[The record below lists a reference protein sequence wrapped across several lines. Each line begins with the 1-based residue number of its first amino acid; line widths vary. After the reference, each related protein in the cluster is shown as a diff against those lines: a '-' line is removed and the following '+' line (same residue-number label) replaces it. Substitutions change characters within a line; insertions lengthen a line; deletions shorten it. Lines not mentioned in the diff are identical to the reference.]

1 MLTAL
6 SSPSQ
11 RRPIA
16 GTWDILVRVVDVSG
30 DAVSDVPAVTLTLPD
45 GAPASPAMTALP
57 AACGYFYLGYT
68 VAAAGR
74 YVAHVVAAG
83 GLGAADF
90 TVWAETITP
99 ASGMPTLQDLRGPD
113 VPDPAD
119 PGYLGVNS
127 WTDAQITEALEA
139 EAAAQRTKCAV
150 PADYPPDLR
159 SALLRRVA
167 RHLAMTRLPL
177 AVQTGDADTD
187 TVRIFGTDPEI
198 RRLEAGYPRLV
209 MG

>member
-1 MLTAL
+1 VLTAL
-6 SSPSQ
+6 SSQSQ
-11 RRPIA
+11 RRPVA
-16 GTWDILVRVVDVSG
+16 GVWDVLVRVVDSNG
-30 DAVSDVPAVTLTLPD
+30 DPVADVPTVTITLPD
-45 GAPASPAMTALP
+45 GTTAAPVMTALP
-57 AACGYFYLGYT
+57 PGCGYFYLPYT
-68 VAAAGR
+68 VAATGR
-74 YVAHVVAAG
+74 YVAHVVATG
-83 GLGAADF
+83 NGAADF
-90 TVWAETITP
+90 TVWVEPITP

-113 VPDPAD
+113 VPDPDD

-177 AVQTGDADTD
+177 AVLSGDPDVDA
-187 TVRIFGTDPEI
+187 VRIFGTDPEI
-198 RRLEAGYPRLV
+198 RRLEAGYPRWV
-209 MG
+209 IG

>member
-1 MLTAL
+1 ME
-6 SSPSQ
+6 SSTSQ
-11 RRPIA
+11 RRPV
-16 GTWDILVRVVDVSG
+16 GGVWDLLVRAFDSNG
-30 DAVSDVPAVTLTLPD
+30 DAVTDVPTVAVTLPD
-45 GAPASPAMTALP
+45 GTSATPVL
-57 AACGYFYLGYT
+57 AAVTDACPGWFYVAYT
-68 VAAAGR
+68 VATAGR
-74 YVAHVVAAG
+74 YVAHIVAAG
-83 GLGAADF
+83 VGAVDA
-90 TVWAETITP
+90 TCWVETITA

-113 VPDPAD
+113 VPDPDD

-127 WTDAQITEALEA
+127 WTDPQITEALEA

-177 AVQTGDADTD
+177 AVQSGDADSD
-187 TVRIFGTDPEI
+187 AIRIFGSDPEI

-209 MG
+209 IG